1 MHTTALRPLG
11 RSLTVVAAATLF
23 AACADPAPLAPSNF
37 GPTKVQAA
45 ALPRN
50 DTDGAIATLQR
61 VTARYHRLSVAKDDG
76 FVLLHPCEARGDEG
90 PVGTVYVNIAR
101 LMDGVIDPENPDA
114 LIYEPT
120 RSGDFRLVGVEFA
133 VPKALWTN
141 TELPKFLGATFQSE
155 DEFGVYAL
163 HAWVWRNNPKG
174 LFAETNPRVSCGAA

>member
-1 MHTTALRPLG
+1 MNTTALRPLG
-11 RSLTVVAAATLF
+11 RSLTIVAATTLF
-23 AACADPAPLAPSNF
+23 AAFADSAPLAPQF

-45 ALPRN
+45 SLPGT
-50 DTDGAIATLQR
+50 DTDGMVATLQR
-61 VTARYHRLSVAKDDG
+61 VTASYHRLSVAIGEG

-120 RSGDFRLVGVEFA
+120 RNGGFRLVGVEFA
-133 VPKALWTN
+133 IPQALWPG
-141 TELPKFLGATFQSE
+141 TELPKFLGNTFQRE

-174 LFAETNPRVSCGAA
+174 LFAETNPRVSCGGA

>member
-11 RSLTVVAAATLF
+11 RSLTGVAAATLF
-23 AACADPAPLAPSNF
+23 AACADSAPLAPSNF

-45 ALPRN
+45 ALPRT

-101 LMDGVIDPENPDA
+101 LLDGVIDPESPDA

-120 RSGDFRLVGVEFA
+120 RGGDFRLVGVEFA
-133 VPKALWTN
+133 VPKALWTGA
-141 TELPKFLGATFQSE
+141 ELPRFLGATFQSE